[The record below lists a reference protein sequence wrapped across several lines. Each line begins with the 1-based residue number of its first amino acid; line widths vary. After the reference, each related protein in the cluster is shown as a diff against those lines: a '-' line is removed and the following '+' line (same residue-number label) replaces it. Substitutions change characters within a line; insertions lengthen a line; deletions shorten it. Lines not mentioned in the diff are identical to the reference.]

1 MAYTILDK
9 LTLASRLPLSREA
22 VVPSADGQLTQSGRT
37 RPGRNRGGVLPWGGA
52 WGTYFWM
59 LMVSLSVSFPQTE
72 KFWLQPK
79 MSAVATAVPCLK
91 VLPKPDT
98 WTRTRIC

>member
-1 MAYTILDK
+1 MHDLDK
-9 LTLASRLPLSREA
+9 ADLSKPTTPVKGGGRAPPPTASSPKA
-22 VVPSADGQLTQSGRT
+22 GRT

-91 VLPKPDT
+91 VLPEPDA